1 MSERIIK
8 SKERV
13 RKFAEVFTPDWLVR
27 KMVDLLPDE
36 AFEAGKTVLEPA
48 CGEGAFLADI
58 LHRKLSRVKPG
69 SEEAF
74 LALASLYGVEIQADN
89 VAACRRRLL
98 DIFRPW
104 ALDVA
109 DERKAAWILG
119 WNIVCGD
126 FLKGTDMDGWPI
138 AFNLYAILDGKFAVI
153 GRERLFPPG
162 QEPCNMEA
170 KKKRKRRKA

>member
-1 MSERIIK
+1 MPQKLIK

-36 AFEAGKTVLEPA
+36 AFGAGKTVLEPA

-58 LHRKLSRVKPG
+58 LTRKLARVKPG
-69 SEEAF
+69 SDEAF

-89 VAACRRRLL
+89 VAACRRRVL
-98 DIFRPW
+98 DLFRPW
-104 ALDVA
+104 ALGPE
-109 DERKAAWILG
+109 DELAAAWILQ
-119 WNIVCGD
+119 WNIVHGD
-126 FLKGTDMDGWPI
+126 FLRGTEMDGSPI
-138 AFNLYAILDGKFAVI
+138 TFPVYAIRDGKLAVI

-162 QEPCNMEA
+162 QEPVNAMEPYT
-170 KKKRKRRKA
+170 RKRRKA

>member
-1 MSERIIK
+1 MAEKLIK

-27 KMVDLLPDE
+27 KMVDLLPEE

-58 LHRKLSRVKPG
+58 LLRKLSRVKPG

-104 ALDVA
+104 ALDIA
-109 DERKAAWILG
+109 DEHTAAWILG
-119 WNIVCGD
+119 WNIVQGD
-126 FLKGTDMDGWPI
+126 FLKGTDPDGAPI
-138 AFNLYAILDGKFAVI
+138 QFNLYAIRDGKFAVI

-162 QEPCNMEA
+162 QEPMNSM
-170 KKKRKRRKA
+170 KPYKRKRMKA

>member
-1 MSERIIK
+1 MPDTLIK

-27 KMVDLLPDE
+27 KMVDLLPEE

-104 ALDVA
+104 ILDIS
-109 DERKAAWILG
+109 DKHTAAFILY
-119 WNIVCGD
+119 WNIVHGD

-138 AFNLYAILDGKFAVI
+138 AFNRYAILDGKFAVI

-162 QEPCNMEA
+162 QEPCNSM
-170 KKKRKRRKA
+170 KPYTRRRRRA

>member
-1 MSERIIK
+1 MPDKLIK
-8 SKERV
+8 SQERV

-27 KMVDLLPDE
+27 KMVDLLPEE

-58 LHRKLSRVKPG
+58 LKRKFSRVKPG
-69 SEEAF
+69 SDEAF
-74 LALASLYGVEIQADN
+74 LALSSLYGVEIQADN

-104 ALDVA
+104 ALDIA
-109 DERKAAWILG
+109 DEHTAAWILG
-119 WNIVCGD
+119 WNIVQGD
-126 FLKGTDMDGWPI
+126 FLKGSDPDGAPI
-138 AFNLYAILDGKFAVI
+138 MFNLYAILNGKFAVV

-162 QEPCNMEA
+162 QEPVNAM
-170 KKKRKRRKA
+170 KPYTRKRKKA

>member
-1 MSERIIK
+1 MTERLIK

-13 RKFAEVFTPDWLVR
+13 RRFAEVFTPDWLVR
-27 KMVDLLPDE
+27 KMVDLLPEE

-58 LHRKLSRVKPG
+58 LRRKLSRAKPG
-69 SEEAF
+69 SDEAF

-98 DIFRPW
+98 GIFRPW
-104 ALDVA
+104 ALGAA
-109 DERKAAWILG
+109 DEHTAAWILG
-119 WNIVCGD
+119 WNIVQGD

-138 AFNLYAILDGKFAVI
+138 AFNRYAIRDGKFAVI

-162 QEPCNMEA
+162 QEPVNAE
-170 KKKRKRRKA
+170 KKRKRMKT